1 MLPEYD
7 FSDGVRGKYAAYTGA
22 SSVRRAV
29 PPVAILRIPG
39 PPPLPALTKAE
50 IQALSRRMKRCI
62 PRTKAVPQGAAT
74 GLDGSSWLLW
84 LSIGT
89 AGSFP
94 STRIS
99 TASPIW
105 LSSILR
111 LFAANLLWLQAP
123 SSVLS

>member
-50 IQALSRRMKRCI
+50 IQALSEDEEVHSAHKG
-62 PRTKAVPQGAAT
+62 GAPEC
-74 GLDGSSWLLW
+74 GDR
-84 LSIGT
+84 
-89 AGSFP
+89 P
-94 STRIS
+94 
-99 TASPIW
+99 
-105 LSSILR
+105 
-111 LFAANLLWLQAP
+111 
-123 SSVLS
+123 